1 MAYNTIASRIAD
13 FLNAFPPFSLL
24 EKDQLEK
31 VSREISVQYFEKGK
45 MIFQKGEAVHDC
57 FYIVNKGAV
66 DLQKYNEQQIPETID
81 KCDEGDVFGLRP
93 LFAKE
98 NYQINAITSEESVIY
113 AIPLKIFKPLAI
125 SNSRV
130 GNFLMESFA
139 SNTRNPYATE
149 HRGKLFTEED
159 DEISFKKEDLYEF
172 QPVPIIKKML
182 TVKPET
188 SIRKAAKKMAKRK
201 VGSVIVVSEEKA
213 PLGIV
218 TDVDFRQS
226 VVTGKVSIDEN
237 VSSIM
242 HSPVICYSKD
252 ITLAQAQLTMM
263 KHNINHIC
271 ITKDGTPNTKVKG
284 IVSEH
289 DIMVSQG
296 NNPAVLMKAIKRANS
311 TKRLKKIRNRIMF
324 LLEGYLRSNIPLTH
338 ISKIVFELNDAT
350 IKRVIDRCL
359 EKMEGPPP
367 VNFAW
372 MSLGSQGRKEQLL
385 TTDQDN
391 ALVFEDV
398 AEEDLEETRAY
409 FLKLATKVTKR
420 LNIIGYEFC
429 PAEMMARNPKYC
441 LTKSEWKSQF
451 SEWVSTSGNDE
462 ILLCQIF
469 FDFDISYGDVSLTN
483 SISEHVF
490 DILKGNRNFLNRLAA
505 QALRNPSP
513 LGFFRQFL
521 VEQDGENKDF
531 FDIKKRGIMPLTD
544 AGRLLILEHRV
555 KNISNTAERF
565 EKLAQLEP
573 NNKEIYLACAYSSK
587 ALIKFRTKQGLLHKD
602 SGRYI
607 DLQTLSKEDK
617 IKLKRCFKTI
627 KEIQELIKLRFET
640 TYYL

>member
-1 MAYNTIASRIAD
+1 MTYNTIASRIAD
-13 FLNAFPPFSLL
+13 FLAEFPPFSLL
-24 EKDQLEK
+24 EKEQLQNVAEK
-31 VSREISVQYFEKGK
+31 VVVQYYEKGK
-45 MIFQKGEAVHDC
+45 LIFQREEAVHDC

-66 DLQKYNEQQIPETID
+66 DLQKYNEQQIAETID

-113 AIPLKIFKPLAI
+113 AIPLQIFKPLAI
-125 SNSRV
+125 NNSKV

-159 DEISFKKEDLYEF
+159 AEISFKKEALYEL
-172 QPVPIIKKML
+172 QPVPIIKKMV

-188 SIRKAAKKMAKRK
+188 TIRKAAQKMSKRK
-201 VGSVIVVSEEKA
+201 VGSVIVVSEEKF
-213 PLGIV
+213 PMGIV
-218 TDVDFRQS
+218 TDVDFRQM
-226 VVTGKVSIDEN
+226 VVTGKVNIDHQITE
-237 VSSIM
+237 IM
-242 HSPVICYSKD
+242 RSPVICYSKD

-284 IVSEH
+284 IISEH

-311 TKRLKKIRNRIMF
+311 TKRLKKIRNRTMF

-338 ISKIVFELNDAT
+338 ISKIMFELNDAT
-350 IKRVIDRCL
+350 IKRVIERCL
-359 EKMEGPPP
+359 EKIEDPLPAE
-367 VNFAW
+367 FAW

-391 ALVFEDV
+391 ALVFADV
-398 AEEDLEETRAY
+398 APNKLEETRDY

-441 LTKSEWKSQF
+441 LSLSEWKEQF
-451 SEWVSTSGNDE
+451 SQWVTTSGNDE

-469 FDFDISYGDVSLTN
+469 FDFDISYGNVNLTN
-483 SISEHVF
+483 EISDHVF

-573 NNKEIYLACAYSSK
+573 NNKELYFACAYSSK

-602 SGRYI
+602 SGRFI
-607 DLQTLSKEDK
+607 DLETLGKEDK

-627 KEIQELIKLRFET
+627 KEIQELIKIRFET

>member
-1 MAYNTIASRIAD
+1 MTNTIAARISD
-13 FLNAFPPFSLL
+13 FLSNFPPFSLL
-24 EKDQLEK
+24 EKDQLIKIASVVRVNYYEQGKAIFTKNEK
-31 VSREISVQYFEKGK
+31 
-45 MIFQKGEAVHDC
+45 AHDF
-57 FYIVNKGAV
+57 FYIVHKGAV
-66 DLQKYNEQQIPETID
+66 DLQKVTENQEPETID

-93 LFAKE
+93 LFAGE
-98 NYQINAITSEESVIY
+98 NYQINAVTDEESVVY
-113 AIPLKIFKPLAI
+113 AIPINEFKPLAI
-125 SNSRV
+125 SNEQV

-139 SNTRNPYATE
+139 SNTRNPYSID
-149 HRGKLFTEED
+149 HRGKLISEE
-159 DEISFKKEDLYEF
+159 EGIGFKKEALFDLH
-172 QPVPIIKKML
+172 PIPIVKKIV
-182 TVKPET
+182 TVSPET
-188 SIRKAAKKMAKRK
+188 SIKKAATLMSKKR
-201 VGSVIVVSEEKA
+201 VGSVIVVVDKK
-213 PLGIV
+213 PVGIV
-218 TDVDFRQS
+218 TDVNFREE
-226 VVTGKVSIDEN
+226 VVTGNISIDDFI
-237 VSSIM
+237 SDIM
-242 HSPVICYSKD
+242 ISPVICHSKK
-252 ITLAQAQLTMM
+252 ITIAQAQLMMM

-296 NNPAVLMKAIKRANS
+296 NNPSVLMKAINRANS
-311 TKRLKKIRNRIMF
+311 TSKLNRIRSKIML
-324 LLEGYLRSNIPLTH
+324 LLEGYLKSNIPLTH
-338 ISKIVFELNDAT
+338 ISKIIFELNDAT
-350 IKRVIDRCL
+350 IKRTIQRCL
-359 EKMEGPPP
+359 LKMDTPPP
-367 VNFAW
+367 VQFAW

-385 TTDQDN
+385 HTDQDN

-398 AEEDLEETRAY
+398 PEEKLEETRAY

-420 LNIIGYEFC
+420 LNIIGYDFC
-429 PAEMMARNPKYC
+429 PADMMARNPQYC
-441 LTKSEWKSQF
+441 LSTSEWKDQF
-451 SEWVSTSGNDE
+451 SKWVTASGNDE

-469 FDFDISYGDVSLTN
+469 FDFDIAFGDSRLTN
-483 SISEHVF
+483 AISDHIF
-490 DILKGNRNFLNRLAA
+490 DILKGNKVFLSKLAA

-573 NNKEIYLACAYSSK
+573 NNKEIYDACAYSSK
-587 ALIKFRTKQGLLHKD
+587 ALIKFRTKQGLLNKD
-602 SGRYI
+602 SGRFINLEY
-607 DLQTLSKEDK
+607 LSKEDK

>member
-1 MAYNTIASRIAD
+1 MNNTIAARIAD
-13 FLNAFPPFSLL
+13 FLADYPPFSLL
-24 EKDQLEK
+24 GKDQLLKIAGE
-31 VSREISVQYFEKGK
+31 VRVIYYEQGK
-45 MIFQKGEAVHDC
+45 PIFQKDEKAHDY
-57 FYIVNKGAV
+57 FYIVHKGAV
-66 DLQKYNEQQIPETID
+66 DLQKVLENKDAETID

-98 NYQINAITSEESVIY
+98 NYQINAITEEESVIY
-113 AIPLKIFKPLAI
+113 GIPLKEFKPLAI
-125 SNSRV
+125 SNPSV

-139 SNTRNPYATE
+139 SNTRNPYSTV
-149 HRGKLFTEED
+149 HRGKLFSDEE
-159 DEISFKKEDLYEF
+159 EINFKKEALFEL
-172 QPVPIIKKML
+172 QPIPIVKKML
-182 TVKPET
+182 TVSPDT
-188 SIRKAAKKMAKRK
+188 SIQQAAQLMTKRK
-201 VGSVIVVSEEKA
+201 VGSVIVIEDEK
-213 PLGIV
+213 PVGIA
-218 TDVDFRQS
+218 TDINFRQS
-226 VVTGKVSIDEN
+226 VVTGNHSIEN
-237 VSSIM
+237 PISDIM
-242 HSPVICYSKD
+242 TSPVICYKKG
-252 ITLAQAQLTMM
+252 ITIAQAQLTMV

-284 IVSEH
+284 IISEH

-296 NNPAVLMKAIKRANS
+296 NNPSVLMKAINRASS
-311 TKRLKKIRNRIMF
+311 TRKLNRIRSKIIF
-324 LLEGYLRSNIPLTH
+324 LLEGYLKSNIPLTH
-338 ISKIVFELNDAT
+338 ISNIIFELNDAT
-350 IKRVIDRCL
+350 IKRTIDRCL
-359 EKMEGPPP
+359 EKMETPPP

-385 TTDQDN
+385 HTDQDN
-391 ALVFEDV
+391 ALVFQDV
-398 AEEDLEETRAY
+398 PEEDLEETRAY

-429 PAEMMARNPKYC
+429 PADMMARNPNYC
-441 LTKSEWKSQF
+441 LSLSEWKQQF
-451 SEWVSTSGNDE
+451 SRWVTTSGNDE

-469 FDFDISYGDVSLTN
+469 FDFDITYGDVKLTN

-521 VEQDGENKDF
+521 VEQDGAKKDL

-544 AGRLLILEHRV
+544 AARLLILQHRV

-573 NNKEIYLACAYSSK
+573 NNKEIYQACSYSSK
-587 ALIKFRTKQGLLHKD
+587 AMIKFRTKQGIRNKD
-602 SGRYI
+602 SGRFI
-607 DLQTLSKEDK
+607 NLEDLGKEDK

-640 TYYL
+640 SYYL